1 MKEELKSVY
10 IHIPFCKTICSYCD
24 FCKVFYN
31 DNWVEKYLDCLK
43 IEIED
48 NYNNEPLESIY
59 IGGGTPSALSKKHL
73 NDLFEIVNLLNR
85 ESVIEFTFECN
96 LNDITKELLEIL
108 HENKVNRLSI
118 GIQSFNPEKLKYMG
132 RNHTWE
138 EAEEKI
144 KLCRNEGFHNINID
158 FIYGFSFE
166 EEKMLKKDLK
176 QILSLKPEHI
186 STYSLMVE
194 KGTLLTINRFD
205 KRANDELDAQMYEM
219 ICDTLELKKYNHY
232 EISNFALKGKES
244 IHNLRYWKNLEYYG
258 FGLSASG
265 YIDKIRYTNT
275 KSLTKYFKFEFDGE
289 KDLLSKQDIM
299 DNHMM
304 LGLRLTK
311 GINKSEF
318 ENIYKIKMEE
328 AYPINP
334 LLKNKDLIEKKG
346 NIFIN
351 PDKLY
356 IMNEILLK
364 MI

>member
-1 MKEELKSVY
+1 MNLESKSVY

-31 DNWVEKYLDCLK
+31 ESWVRKYLECLK

-48 NYNNEPLESIY
+48 NYNKEAITSIY
-59 IGGGTPSALSKKHL
+59 IGGGTPSSLSLKALQE
-73 NDLFEIVNLLNR
+73 LFEIIKIFNKKELK
-85 ESVIEFTFECN
+85 EFTFECN
-96 LNDITKELLEIL
+96 LNDITKELLSIL
-108 HENKVNRLSI
+108 KEGGVNRLSI
-118 GIQSFNPEKLKYMG
+118 GIESFHPEKLKFMG
-132 RNHTWE
+132 RNHTFL
-138 EAEEKI
+138 EAKEKI
-144 KLCRNEGFHNINID
+144 NLCRTLGFNNINID
-158 FIYGFSFE
+158 FIYGFAFE
-166 EEKMLKKDLK
+166 NQKTLK
-176 QILSLKPEHI
+176 QDIHQMLALEPDHI
-186 STYSLMVE
+186 STYSLMIE
-194 KGTLLTINRFD
+194 EGTLLQIRNFE
-205 KRANDELDAQMYEM
+205 RANEDEDALMYET
-219 ICDTLELKKYNHY
+219 ICKILAKKKYNHY
-232 EISNFALKGKES
+232 EVSNFALKGCES

-275 KSLTKYFKFEFDGE
+275 KSLTKYLKQVYSGE
-289 KDLLSKQDIM
+289 KELLSPRDIM

-311 GINKSEF
+311 GINIEEF
-318 ENIYKIKMEE
+318 ERIYKMKLEN
-328 AYPINP
+328 AYPIKP
-334 LLKNKDLIEKKG
+334 LLKNGDLMIKKG